1 VPVLLIIVLIPVCL
15 RMLLSAERQYLI
27 LDIAFTAVTNFA
39 SKDSLSNAISE
50 KHAAVLQTALIESL
64 MGCHSSEHAVCV

>member
-1 VPVLLIIVLIPVCL
+1 MLLILVLIPVCL

-27 LDIAFTAVTNFA
+27 LGIAFTAVTHLPG
-39 SKDSLSNAISE
+39 KDSFSNTISE

-64 MGCHSSEHAVCV
+64 MGCHPSEHAVCV